1 MSKLRTCSLVFVFTS
16 ADLEHHEFTFQ
27 LNQTSLESHG
37 QIDRQTALA
46 LVTINLE
53 KALGVGARSRS
64 PERMAGD
71 VVVYKG
77 GSVFDLESKIV
88 GVISAGRGVV
98 DFF

>member
-1 MSKLRTCSLVFVFTS
+1 
-16 ADLEHHEFTFQ
+16 
-27 LNQTSLESHG
+27 
-37 QIDRQTALA
+37 
-46 LVTINLE
+46 
-53 KALGVGARSRS
+53 
-64 PERMAGD
+64 MAGD